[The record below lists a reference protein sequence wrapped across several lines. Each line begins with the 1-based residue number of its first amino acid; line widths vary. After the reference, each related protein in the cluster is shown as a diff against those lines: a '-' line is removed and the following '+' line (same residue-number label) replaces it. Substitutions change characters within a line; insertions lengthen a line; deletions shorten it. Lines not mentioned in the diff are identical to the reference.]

1 MKAKIPLW
9 LKISYTLMVLVIIP
23 VYWRD
28 LGPAN
33 FLWFS
38 DIALFALVAALW
50 LENRLINS
58 TMAVA
63 VLFLESAWV
72 LDFFTGGNLIQISA
86 YMFEPETEMHI
97 RILSGLFHL
106 SLPPVLLY
114 LLVRLGYDKRA
125 LWLQTIIA
133 LFVLPIT
140 YVLTDPEDNIN
151 WVYGPAEPQELV
163 PDVLYLALLASVLI
177 LLVYLPSH
185 WLMKRYFSQTHT

>member
-1 MKAKIPLW
+1 MKGKIPLW

-50 LENRLINS
+50 LESRLINS

-63 VLFLESAWV
+63 VLFLETAWV
-72 LDFFTGGNLIQISA
+72 LDFLTGGNLIQISA
-86 YMFEPETEMHI
+86 YMFEPDTELHI

-114 LLVRLGYDKRA
+114 LLVRLGYDERA
-125 LWLQTIIA
+125 LWLQIIIA
-133 LFVLPIT
+133 LMVLPVSYFVT
-140 YVLTDPEDNIN
+140 QPEDNIN
-151 WVYGPAEPQELV
+151 WVYGPAGPQDLL
-163 PDVLYLALLASVLI
+163 PDALYLALLATVLT
-177 LLVYLPSH
+177 LVIYIPSH
-185 WLMKRYFSQTHT
+185 LLFKRFFSRQ

>member
-1 MKAKIPLW
+1 MKGNIPLW
-9 LKISYTLMVLVIIP
+9 LKISYTIMVLVIIP

-72 LDFFTGGNLIQISA
+72 LDFLSGGNLIQISA
-86 YMFEPETEMHI
+86 YMFEPDTEMHI

-114 LLVRLGYDKRA
+114 LLVRLGYDERA
-125 LWLQTIIA
+125 LWLQIIIA
-133 LFVLPIT
+133 LIVLPVT
-140 YVLTDPEDNIN
+140 YLVTQPEDNIN
-151 WVYGPAEPQELV
+151 WVYGLAEPQ
-163 PDVLYLALLASVLI
+163 DVLPDPLYLVLVATVLI
-177 LLVYLPSH
+177 LVIYIPSH
-185 WLMKRYFSQTHT
+185 LLLKRFFSRR

>member
-72 LDFFTGGNLIQISA
+72 LDFLTGGNLIQISA
-86 YMFEPETEMHI
+86 YMFEPDTEMHI

-106 SLPPVLLY
+106 SLPPMLLY
-114 LLVRLGYDKRA
+114 LLVRLGYDERA
-125 LWLQTIIA
+125 LWLQIIIA
-133 LFVLPIT
+133 LIVLPVT
-140 YVLTDPEDNIN
+140 YLVTQPEDNIN
-151 WVYGPAEPQELV
+151 WVYGPAEPQ
-163 PDVLYLALLASVLI
+163 DVLPDPLYLVLVATVLI
-177 LLVYLPSH
+177 LVIYIPSH
-185 WLMKRYFSQTHT
+185 LLLKRFFSRR

>member
-72 LDFFTGGNLIQISA
+72 LDFLTGG
-86 YMFEPETEMHI
+86 
-97 RILSGLFHL
+97 
-106 SLPPVLLY
+106 
-114 LLVRLGYDKRA
+114 
-125 LWLQTIIA
+125 
-133 LFVLPIT
+133 
-140 YVLTDPEDNIN
+140 
-151 WVYGPAEPQELV
+151 
-163 PDVLYLALLASVLI
+163 
-177 LLVYLPSH
+177 
-185 WLMKRYFSQTHT
+185 

>member
-1 MKAKIPLW
+1 MKGKIPLW

-63 VLFLESAWV
+63 VLFLETAWV
-72 LDFFTGGNLIQISA
+72 LDFLTGGNLIQISA
-86 YMFEPETEMHI
+86 YMFEPDTELHI

-114 LLVRLGYDKRA
+114 LLVRLGYDERA
-125 LWLQTIIA
+125 LWLQIIIA
-133 LFVLPIT
+133 LMVLPVSYFVT
-140 YVLTDPEDNIN
+140 QPEDNIN
-151 WVYGPAEPQELV
+151 WVYGPAGPQDLL
-163 PDVLYLALLASVLI
+163 PDALYLALLATVLT
-177 LLVYLPSH
+177 LVIYIPSH
-185 WLMKRYFSQTHT
+185 LLFKRFFSRQ

>member
-1 MKAKIPLW
+1 MKGKIPFW

-38 DIALFALVAALW
+38 DIALFALVAAIW
-50 LENRLINS
+50 LENRLISS

-63 VLFLESAWV
+63 VLFLESVWV

-86 YMFEPETEMHI
+86 YMFAPETEMHI

-114 LLVRLGYDKRA
+114 LLARLGYDERA
-125 LWLQTIIA
+125 LLLQIIIA
-133 LFVLPIT
+133 LVVLPVT
-140 YVLTDPEDNIN
+140 YLLTKPEDNIN
-151 WVYGPAEPQELV
+151 WVYGPAGPQELL
-163 PDVLYLALLASVLI
+163 PEPLYLALLATVLI
-177 LLVYLPSH
+177 VVIYIPSH
-185 WLMKRYFSQTHT
+185 LLFKHFFNHK

>member
-1 MKAKIPLW
+1 MKTKIPLW

-72 LDFFTGGNLIQISA
+72 LDFLTGGNLIQISA
-86 YMFEPETEMHI
+86 YMFEPDTEMHI

-133 LFVLPIT
+133 LIVLPVT
-140 YVLTDPEDNIN
+140 YQVTQPEDNIN
-151 WVYGPAEPQELV
+151 WVYGPAEPQ
-163 PDVLYLALLASVLI
+163 DVLPDLLYLILVATVLI
-177 LLVYLPSH
+177 LVIYIPSH
-185 WLMKRYFSQTHT
+185 LFLKRFFSRR

>member
-1 MKAKIPLW
+1 MKGKIPLW

-50 LENRLINS
+50 LESRLINS

-63 VLFLESAWV
+63 VLFLETAWV
-72 LDFFTGGNLIQISA
+72 LDFLTGGNLIQISA
-86 YMFEPETEMHI
+86 YMFEPDTELHI

-114 LLVRLGYDKRA
+114 LLVRLGYDERA
-125 LWLQTIIA
+125 LWLQIIIA
-133 LFVLPIT
+133 LMVLPVSYFVT
-140 YVLTDPEDNIN
+140 QPEDNIN
-151 WVYGPAEPQELV
+151 WVYGPAGPQDLL
-163 PDVLYLALLASVLI
+163 PDALYLALLATVLT
-177 LLVYLPSH
+177 LVIYIPSH
-185 WLMKRYFSQTHT
+185 LLFKRFFSHQ